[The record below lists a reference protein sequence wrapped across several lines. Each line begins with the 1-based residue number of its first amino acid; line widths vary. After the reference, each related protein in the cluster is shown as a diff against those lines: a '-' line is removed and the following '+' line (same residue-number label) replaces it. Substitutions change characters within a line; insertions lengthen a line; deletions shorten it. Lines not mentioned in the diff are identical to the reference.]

1 MQFLNEK
8 KDTKN
13 ENNLKV
19 IFVPIVPNFYCL
31 LTKYFEKKEKISPL
45 WATLAPQFLFLL
57 LCFKIADVSVDTR
70 QRSKSFLLP
79 SVTFNPLKD
88 LSVHRFLLPL
98 AAKNGVGRVYFSTK
112 NRSDHWFTLN
122 VIWIPLVLTVY
133 HNIMLSRCEEGHLR
147 KIVDY
152 KNCKSFIFLGS
163 DSIHPRDTKI
173 IYQLN
178 FFAFDIKFMFLL
190 QYIR

>member
-1 MQFLNEK
+1 MLQLEIMAKFWQISFHCLRKLFLYCIYKVQRQIWSCVKRKHKKSSIAIPEWK

-31 LTKYFEKKEKISPL
+31 LTKHFEKKEKISPL

-79 SVTFNPLKD
+79 SVTFNP
-88 LSVHRFLLPL
+88 R
-98 AAKNGVGRVYFSTK
+98 
-112 NRSDHWFTLN
+112 
-122 VIWIPLVLTVY
+122 
-133 HNIMLSRCEEGHLR
+133 
-147 KIVDY
+147 
-152 KNCKSFIFLGS
+152 
-163 DSIHPRDTKI
+163 
-173 IYQLN
+173 
-178 FFAFDIKFMFLL
+178 
-190 QYIR
+190 